1 MIHPSYKELME
12 VVNKDVPEGGNPVIS
27 SRYSIVLATAKRAR
41 QIIARQNSRDAL
53 MFGNVS
59 KPLSRAVKELYDG
72 KIRIL
77 PENAETEV
85 LPEEGETK
93 QES

>member
-12 VVNKDVPEGGNPVIS
+12 VVNKDVHEGDNPVIS

-41 QIIARQNSRDAL
+41 QIIARQNSRDAVVL
-53 MFGNVS
+53 GNVN
-59 KPLSRAVKELYDG
+59 KPLSRAVKELYEG

-77 PENAETEV
+77 PEETQTEELPAET
-85 LPEEGETK
+85 GEAE
-93 QES
+93 Q